1 MSRFKPFISL
11 ALALL
16 GAVVLVVAYGF
27 HQNARDQADRAT
39 RDLDEGMQLV
49 EQLRLVRTGI
59 ESGGAVDRLAQTGFI
74 PRIEAALDQSELPLS
89 SLRSVTPRLDR
100 SGAVSYRMVLSPVA
114 LRPAAEALHTLSQSS
129 GQANRVTTL
138 VLRASDSPVPGAPG
152 VESWRVEA
160 EVLDASGNQ
169 P

>member
-1 MSRFKPFISL
+1 MSRFKPFIPL
-11 ALALL
+11 TIALL
-16 GAVVLVVAYGF
+16 GVVVLVVAYGF
-27 HQNARDQADRAT
+27 HQNARDQAGRAE

-49 EQLRLVRTGI
+49 ERLRLVRTGV
-59 ESGGAVDRLAQTGFI
+59 ESGGAVEGLAQTGFI
-74 PRIEAALDQSELPLS
+74 PRIEAALNQSELSLS

-114 LRPAAEALHTLSQSS
+114 LRPAVEALHALSEGS

-138 VLRASDSPVPGAPG
+138 VLRSSDSPVPGSPG
-152 VESWRVEA
+152 VESWRIEA
-160 EVLDASGNQ
+160 EVLDSSGSQ